1 LNVALIRNGSTRS
14 GTQANPAAGFLY
26 ERSFVKKVSIQNK
39 LFLWLAALSL
49 FCISGAANAAPS
61 APAIPQGPALDLK
74 IKYYDRA
81 LTAEGVLR
89 ESHFEETMLRRPG
102 HVWTARVLP
111 AFATKQHAHEH
122 HEHEERHFNP
132 VALPRHVALNGNEI
146 KLEFVDRSK
155 KEVINIVA
163 SEYENVSFDGSWI
176 NAYFLVDPQQVVT
189 MPLSA
194 KESSVAGA
202 RWYEQ
207 EKNGVYQRVLWDEQ
221 NMIPLEV
228 ETGRRDG
235 TMLRKVSVEIVSK
248 TSKETPWSNV
258 KGYIQKEYSD
268 FLD

>member
-1 LNVALIRNGSTRS
+1 VKNIFERSKICLFVAL
-14 GTQANPAAGFLY
+14 
-26 ERSFVKKVSIQNK
+26 
-39 LFLWLAALSL
+39 LSL
-49 FCISGAANAAPS
+49 AGMSETALAGQS
-61 APAIPQGPALDLK
+61 APAIPQGPSLDLK
-74 IKYYDRA
+74 IKYYDRT

-111 AFATKQHAHEH
+111 AFATKQLSAHTHE
-122 HEHEERHFNP
+122 EHEEKHFNP

-194 KESSVAGA
+194 KESSAAGA

-235 TMLRKVSVEIVSK
+235 TMLRRVSVTIVSK
-248 TSKETPWSNV
+248 ASKDIPWDNL

>member
-1 LNVALIRNGSTRS
+1 MKNIFERSKICLFVALLSVAGMSETAFAGQSTP
-14 GTQANPAAGFLY
+14 T
-26 ERSFVKKVSIQNK
+26 
-39 LFLWLAALSL
+39 
-49 FCISGAANAAPS
+49 
-61 APAIPQGPALDLK
+61 IPQGPALDLK

-102 HVWTARVLP
+102 HVWTVRVLP
-111 AFATKQHAHEH
+111 KFATAQHGAHAH
-122 HEHEERHFNP
+122 HEHEDKHFNP
-132 VALPRHVALNGNEI
+132 VVLPRHVALNGNEI
-146 KLEFVDRSK
+146 KLEFVDRNS

-163 SEYENVSFDGSWI
+163 TEYENVSFDGSWI

-189 MPLSA
+189 MPHSA
-194 KESSVAGA
+194 KESSIAGA

-235 TMLRKVSVEIVSK
+235 TLLRKVSVEIVSK
-248 TSKETPWSNV
+248 TGKETPWTNV
-258 KGYIQKEYSD
+258 KGYSQKEYSD

>member
-1 LNVALIRNGSTRS
+1 MKTKFVRSTICLLVALLSVS
-14 GTQANPAAGFLY
+14 GMSEMTFAG
-26 ERSFVKKVSIQNK
+26 Q
-39 LFLWLAALSL
+39 
-49 FCISGAANAAPS
+49 S
-61 APAIPQGPALDLK
+61 APVIQQGPALDLK

-81 LTAEGVLR
+81 LSAEGVLR

-111 AFATKQHAHEH
+111 KFAKEQHAHEH
-122 HEHEERHFNP
+122 HDHEERHFNP
-132 VALPRHVALNGNEI
+132 TVLPRHVALDGNVI

-163 SEYENVSFDGSWI
+163 SEYENVNFDGSWI
-176 NAYFLVDPQQVVT
+176 NAYYLVDPQQVVT
-189 MPLSA
+189 MPLSV

-202 RWYEQ
+202 HWYEQ
-207 EKNGVYQRVLWDEQ
+207 EKNGVFQRVLWDQE

-235 TMLRKVSVEIVSK
+235 TMLRKVSVKIISK
-248 TSKETPWSNV
+248 ASKETPWDNL
-258 KGYIQKEYSD
+258 KGYMQKEYSD